1 MLYQRIDASLQAEA
15 KRSRGGETMQNT
27 FARTNH
33 LGTESSELTNVKPV
47 AEIEG
52 AIREFVRKDMGNP
65 SPEAK
70 DTGDATTN
78 VNSLVQRAAS
88 LRDLQSL
95 IGELQQ
101 LHDFLASEGERLE
114 REISEYAQ
122 LTKSTKNSTRLV
134 ADNMLH
140 WKRANAD

>member
-1 MLYQRIDASLQAEA
+1 
-15 KRSRGGETMQNT
+15 MQNT
-27 FARTNH
+27 FARNNH
-33 LGTESSELTNVKPV
+33 LGPESPEPSNVKPV

-52 AIREFVRKDMGNP
+52 AIREFVRQDMGNAGREP
-65 SPEAK
+65 K
-70 DTGDATTN
+70 DAADTAAN
-78 VNSLVQRAAS
+78 VNSLVQRGIS

-101 LHDFLASEGERLE
+101 LHDFLQSEGERLE
-114 REISEYAQ
+114 REIAEYAQ

-140 WKRANAD
+140 WKRTSGD

>member
-1 MLYQRIDASLQAEA
+1 
-15 KRSRGGETMQNT
+15 MQNT

-33 LGTESSELTNVKPV
+33 ATPESPEPTNVKPV

-52 AIREFVRKDMGNP
+52 AIREFVRQDMGAASREP
-65 SPEAK
+65 K
-70 DTGDATTN
+70 DTADTATN

-101 LHDFLASEGERLE
+101 LHDFMQSEGERLE

-122 LTKSTKNSTRLV
+122 LTKSTKSSTRLV

-140 WKRANAD
+140 WKRTNGD

>member
-1 MLYQRIDASLQAEA
+1 
-15 KRSRGGETMQNT
+15 MQNT

-33 LGTESSELTNVKPV
+33 LGPESSEPTNVKPV

-52 AIREFVRKDMGNP
+52 AIREFVRKDMANP
-65 SPEAK
+65 NPEAK
-70 DTGDATTN
+70 DTGDATAN
-78 VNSLVQRAAS
+78 VNSLVQRGAS
-88 LRDLQSL
+88 LHDLQSL

-114 REISEYAQ
+114 HEISEYAQ
-122 LTKSTKNSTRLV
+122 LTKSTKSSTRLV

-140 WKRANAD
+140 WKRAHPAD

>member
-1 MLYQRIDASLQAEA
+1 
-15 KRSRGGETMQNT
+15 MQNT
-27 FARTNH
+27 FARTTH
-33 LGTESSELTNVKPV
+33 LAPESSEPTNVKPV

-52 AIREFVRKDMGNP
+52 AIREFVRQDVGNATREP
-65 SPEAK
+65 K
-70 DTGDATTN
+70 DTADTATN
-78 VNSLVQRAAS
+78 VNSLVQRGVS

-101 LHDFLASEGERLE
+101 LHDFLQSEGERLE
-114 REISEYAQ
+114 REIAEYAQ

-140 WKRANAD
+140 WKRAHAD

>member
-1 MLYQRIDASLQAEA
+1 
-15 KRSRGGETMQNT
+15 MQNT

-33 LGTESSELTNVKPV
+33 LSPETSEPSNVKPV

-52 AIREFVRKDMGNP
+52 AIREFVRKDMGNT
-65 SPEAK
+65 SLESK
-70 DTGDATTN
+70 DTGDATAN

-101 LHDFLASEGERLE
+101 LHDFMQSEGERLE

-122 LTKSTKNSTRLV
+122 LTKST
-134 ADNMLH
+134 
-140 WKRANAD
+140 

>member
-1 MLYQRIDASLQAEA
+1 
-15 KRSRGGETMQNT
+15 MQNT

-33 LGTESSELTNVKPV
+33 LGPESSEPTNLKPV

-65 SPEAK
+65 NSEAK
-70 DTGDATTN
+70 DTGDATAN
-78 VNSLVQRAAS
+78 VNSLVQRGAS
-88 LRDLQSL
+88 LHDLRSL

-122 LTKSTKNSTRLV
+122 LTKSTKSSTRLV

-140 WKRANAD
+140 WKRTHGD

>member
-1 MLYQRIDASLQAEA
+1 
-15 KRSRGGETMQNT
+15 MQNT
-27 FARTNH
+27 FARTNI
-33 LGTESSELTNVKPV
+33 LTPESSEPTNVKPV

-52 AIREFVRKDMGNP
+52 AIREFVRKDIGH
-65 SPEAK
+65 SSAEAK
-70 DTGDATTN
+70 DTGETTAN
-78 VNSLVQRAAS
+78 VNSLVGRATS

-122 LTKSTKNSTRLV
+122 LTKSTKSSTQLV

-140 WKRANAD
+140 WKRAHGD

>member
-1 MLYQRIDASLQAEA
+1 
-15 KRSRGGETMQNT
+15 MQNT

-33 LGTESSELTNVKPV
+33 LAPKSSEPTNVKPV

-52 AIREFVRKDMGNP
+52 AIREFVRKDLGNANL
-65 SPEAK
+65 EAK
-70 DTGDATTN
+70 GSGDATAN
-78 VNSLVQRAAS
+78 VNSLVGRAAS

-122 LTKSTKNSTRLV
+122 LTKSTKSSTQLV

-140 WKRANAD
+140 WKRAHGD

>member
-1 MLYQRIDASLQAEA
+1 
-15 KRSRGGETMQNT
+15 MQNT
-27 FARTNH
+27 FARTNI
-33 LGTESSELTNVKPV
+33 LTSESSEPTNVKPV

-52 AIREFVRKDMGNP
+52 AIREFVRKDVGNT
-65 SPEAK
+65 SVEAK
-70 DTGDATTN
+70 DTGDATAN

-101 LHDFLASEGERLE
+101 LHDFMQSEGERLE

-122 LTKSTKNSTRLV
+122 LTKSTKSSTRLV

>member
-1 MLYQRIDASLQAEA
+1 
-15 KRSRGGETMQNT
+15 MQNT
-27 FARTNH
+27 FARTH
-33 LGTESSELTNVKPV
+33 HTSSETPEPSNVKPV

-52 AIREFVRKDMGNP
+52 AIREFVRQDMGNASREP
-65 SPEAK
+65 K
-70 DTGDATTN
+70 DTADTAAN
-78 VNSLVQRAAS
+78 VNSLVQRGIS

-101 LHDFLASEGERLE
+101 LHDFLQSEGERLE
-114 REISEYAQ
+114 REIAEYAQ

-140 WKRANAD
+140 WKRANGD

>member
-1 MLYQRIDASLQAEA
+1 
-15 KRSRGGETMQNT
+15 MQNT
-27 FARTNH
+27 FART
-33 LGTESSELTNVKPV
+33 SSTSETPEQTNVKPV

-52 AIREFVRKDMGNP
+52 AIREFVRQDIGNA
-65 SPEAK
+65 SREAK
-70 DTGDATTN
+70 DPSDTATN
-78 VNSLVQRAAS
+78 VNSLVQRSAS

-101 LHDFLASEGERLE
+101 LHDFLQGEGERLE

-140 WKRANAD
+140 WKRASGA

>member
-1 MLYQRIDASLQAEA
+1 
-15 KRSRGGETMQNT
+15 MQNT

-33 LGTESSELTNVKPV
+33 LGPDSSETTNVKPV

-52 AIREFVRKDMGNP
+52 AIREFVRKDMANP
-65 SPEAK
+65 NPEAK
-70 DTGDATTN
+70 DTGDATAN
-78 VNSLVQRAAS
+78 VNSLVGRATS
-88 LRDLQSL
+88 LHDLQTL

-122 LTKSTKNSTRLV
+122 LTKSTKSSTRLV

-140 WKRANAD
+140 WKRAHPAD

>member
-1 MLYQRIDASLQAEA
+1 
-15 KRSRGGETMQNT
+15 MQNT
-27 FARTNH
+27 FARTNI
-33 LGTESSELTNVKPV
+33 LAPESSEPTNVKPV

-52 AIREFVRKDMGNP
+52 AIREFVRKDMGNTNT
-65 SPEAK
+65 EAK
-70 DTGDATTN
+70 DTGETTAN
-78 VNSLVQRAAS
+78 VNSLVGRAAS
-88 LRDLQSL
+88 LRDLQTL

-122 LTKSTKNSTRLV
+122 LTKSTKSSTQLV

-140 WKRANAD
+140 WKRAHGD

>member
-1 MLYQRIDASLQAEA
+1 
-15 KRSRGGETMQNT
+15 MQNT
-27 FARTNH
+27 FARTN
-33 LGTESSELTNVKPV
+33 LLAPESSEPTNVKPV

-52 AIREFVRKDMGNP
+52 AIREFVRKDIGN
-65 SPEAK
+65 STAEAK
-70 DTGDATTN
+70 DTGETTAN
-78 VNSLVQRAAS
+78 VNSLVGRAAS

-122 LTKSTKNSTRLV
+122 LTKSTKSSTQLV

-140 WKRANAD
+140 WKRAHGD

>member
-1 MLYQRIDASLQAEA
+1 
-15 KRSRGGETMQNT
+15 MQNT
-27 FARTNH
+27 FARTTH
-33 LGTESSELTNVKPV
+33 LGPESPEPSNVKPV

-52 AIREFVRKDMGNP
+52 AIREFVRQDVGNA
-65 SPEAK
+65 SREQK
-70 DTGDATTN
+70 DTADTAAN
-78 VNSLVQRAAS
+78 VNSLVQRGVS

-101 LHDFLASEGERLE
+101 LHDFLQSEGARLE
-114 REISEYAQ
+114 REIAEYAQ

-140 WKRANAD
+140 WKRASAD